1 MFHKRC
7 CVNIFIF
14 GKVLKGGLM
23 KKLINLASWAGY
35 KQGEV
40 NNACRQ
46 AWNHEVIE
54 TFSSF
59 IHYSQ
64 RHNKGPVRGKMWWD
78 STVPNPTGFLHVVLS
93 QVLYSLFATF
103 IQAAPGSYC
112 SSSPIL
118 PTMFH
123 LPHGPQPDTASLVD
137 QSVPSLFSSL
147 FFPPSLPY
155 ASSFQLAF
163 HQSLLVT
170 MLGDGGG
177 EVCKTAEG
185 YKILPLLQAPGIVP
199 GLVLAAWPLKPRSI
213 RRTRTQDANWRQNTL
228 TQSKTWS
235 VI

>member
-23 KKLINLASWAGY
+23 KKLINLASWVGY

-59 IHYSQ
+59 IHYSH
-64 RHNKGPVRGKMWWD
+64 RHNKGPVRGKIWWD
-78 STVPNPTGFLHVVLS
+78 STVPNPSGFLHVVLS
-93 QVLYSLFATF
+93 QVLYSLFATS

-123 LPHGPQPDTASLVD
+123 LLHGPQPDTASLVD
-137 QSVPSLFSSL
+137 QSVPSLFSS
-147 FFPPSLPY
+147 FFSPFSPSCFQFSTGLSPKSTCY
-155 ASSFQLAF
+155 HAWWWKWRGLQDSWGIQDPAFASGTWNCTRAAFGCLAF
-163 HQSLLVT
+163 
-170 MLGDGGG
+170 
-177 EVCKTAEG
+177 KT
-185 YKILPLLQAPGIVP
+185 KID
-199 GLVLAAWPLKPRSI
+199 KKDKN
-213 RRTRTQDANWRQNTL
+213 TRC
-228 TQSKTWS
+228 
-235 VI
+235 